1 MLKKTLLLLLLAI
14 LLVVGIVLFK
24 TFQFTSIQTKV
35 AALPAPAIPET
46 SLQHFQ
52 QAIAIKTISFGNPA
66 LFDSTQFLAFRKFL
80 ENTYPKMHEKLTRE
94 IVLGYSLLYK
104 WEGKN
109 TSLKPVVLMAHQD
122 VVPIEEATQSMWT
135 SDPFAGTVKD
145 NFIWGRGTTDDKIN
159 LVSICES
166 VEKLVIENFQ
176 PERTVYLVFGHDEEL
191 GGKGAVAIAQLMKQ
205 RNIVAEMVMD
215 EGGIITKEKIPGM
228 KEPVALVGTSEKGY
242 LSIELV
248 VEIPGGHSSMP
259 EKETAIDILT
269 KAIVT
274 LRSHPFE
281 PQFSVPMQG
290 FIKSLGPE
298 MPFVQ
303 KMAFANP
310 WLFKGLIIGTY
321 DKSAPGSAMLRTTIA
336 PTIINA
342 GIKDNVIPTQAKATV
357 NFRLLPGDLS
367 EDVIDRV
374 KKIIDND
381 HVKISRLDAGAMAE
395 ASAVTPMDGYGYQKV
410 ETTIKKSYPNLLSSP
425 FLMLGATDSR
435 HFGEVSDNIV
445 KFSPMIDPIGF
456 HGIDERVSLESYQTA
471 LWFYQ
476 QLLKDLN

>member
-1 MLKKTLLLLLLAI
+1 
-14 LLVVGIVLFK
+14 
-24 TFQFTSIQTKV
+24 
-35 AALPAPAIPET
+35 
-46 SLQHFQ
+46 
-52 QAIAIKTISFGNPA
+52 
-66 LFDSTQFLAFRKFL
+66 
-80 ENTYPKMHEKLTRE
+80 
-94 IVLGYSLLYK
+94 
-104 WEGKN
+104 
-109 TSLKPVVLMAHQD
+109 
-122 VVPIEEATQSMWT
+122 
-135 SDPFAGTVKD
+135 
-145 NFIWGRGTTDDKIN
+145 

-471 LWFYQ
+471 LWFYE

>member
-1 MLKKTLLLLLLAI
+1 MLKKALLFILFAI

-24 TFQFTSIQTKV
+24 TFQFTSVQTKV
-35 AALPAPAIPET
+35 VALPAPAISEA

-52 QAIAIKTISFGNPA
+52 QAIGIKTVSYGNPA
-66 LFDSTQFLAFRKFL
+66 LFDSTHFLAFRRFL
-80 ENTYPKMHEKLTRE
+80 ETTYPNMHQRLTRE
-94 IVLGYSLLYK
+94 VVAGYSLFYK

-109 TSLKPVVLMAHQD
+109 NSLKPVVLMAHQD

-135 SDPFAGTVKD
+135 SDPFSGVVRD

-166 VEKLVIENFQ
+166 VEKLVKESFQ

-191 GGKGAVAIAQLMKQ
+191 GGKGAIAIAQLMKE
-205 RNIVAEMVMD
+205 RNIIAEMVMD
-215 EGGIITKEKIPGM
+215 EGGIITNEKIPGM
-228 KEPVALVGTSEKGY
+228 KEPVALLGTSEKGY

-281 PQFSVPMQG
+281 PQFSDPMQG

-310 WLFKGLIIGTY
+310 WLFKGLIISTY

-367 EDVIDRV
+367 ADVIDRV
-374 KKIIDND
+374 KKIIGDD
-381 HVKISRLDAGAMAE
+381 RVKIGRLGTTIAE

-410 ETTIKKSYPNLLSSP
+410 EATIKRSYPNLLSSP

-456 HGIDERVSLESYQTA
+456 HGIDERVSLESYRTA
-471 LWFYQ
+471 LWFYE
-476 QLLKDLN
+476 QLLKDLR

>member
-1 MLKKTLLLLLLAI
+1 MLKKTLFFLLLAT
-14 LLVVGIVLFK
+14 LLVAGIVLFK
-24 TFQFTSIQTKV
+24 TFRFTSIQTK
-35 AALPAPAIPET
+35 AKALPAPAITEA

-52 QAIAIKTISFGNPA
+52 QAIAIKTISYANPA
-66 LFDSTQFLAFRKFL
+66 LFDSVQFLAFRNFL
-80 ENTYPKMHEKLTRE
+80 ETTYPNMHQKLTRE

-109 TSLKPVVLMAHQD
+109 TSLKSVVLMAHQD

-135 SDPFAGTVKD
+135 SAPFAGIIKD
-145 NFIWGRGTTDDKIN
+145 NFIWGRGTTDDKMN
-159 LVSICES
+159 LISICES
-166 VEKLVIENFQ
+166 VEKLVKENFQ
-176 PERTVYLVFGHDEEL
+176 PERTVYLAFGHDEEI

-205 RNIVAEMVMD
+205 RNIIAEMVMD

-242 LSIELV
+242 LSIELL

-281 PQFSVPMQG
+281 PQFSEPMQG

-310 WLFKGLIIGTY
+310 WLFEGLIISTY

-342 GIKDNVIPTQAKATV
+342 GIKDNVVPTVAKATV
-357 NFRLLPGDLS
+357 NFRLLPGDLTS
-367 EDVIDRV
+367 DVIDRV
-374 KKIIDND
+374 EKIIGDD
-381 HVKISRLDAGAMAE
+381 RVKISRLSGAMAE
-395 ASAVTPMDGYGYQKV
+395 ASVVTPMDGYGYQKV

-435 HFGEVSDNIV
+435 HFGEVSDNII

-471 LWFYQ
+471 LWFYE
-476 QLLKDLN
+476 QLLRDLR

>member
-321 DKSAPGSAMLRTTIA
+321 DKSASGSAMLRTTIA

-471 LWFYQ
+471 LWFYE